1 VRRAAI
7 TTDDSDREEDH
18 IVFTTRIPPR
28 AIATIFA
35 LTVAGVGGGVIGGG
49 TAMATPASFLDEI
62 TINNAT
68 LPGKTADE
76 MVAAGYA
83 TCDHLRSGVSVL
95 DEMSAVEQAYQ
106 FNQGTL
112 FVSAAT
118 TNLCPDFAA

>member
-1 VRRAAI
+1 M
-7 TTDDSDREEDH
+7 
-18 IVFTTRIPPR
+18 FTTRIR
-28 AIATIFA
+28 RNAVAATFA
-35 LTVAGVGGGVIGGG
+35 LTVAGVGAGVIGGG
-49 TAMATPASFLDEI
+49 MAMATPASFLDEI

-83 TCDHLRSGVSVL
+83 TCNHLRHGTSVL
-95 DEMSAVEQAYQ
+95 DEMRAVEQTYN

-118 TNLCPDFAA
+118 TNLCPNFAG

>member
-1 VRRAAI
+1 M
-7 TTDDSDREEDH
+7 
-18 IVFTTRIPPR
+18 FTIRSHNR

-35 LTVAGVGGGVIGGG
+35 LTVAGLGAGVLGGG
-49 TAMATPASFLDEI
+49 TALAEDNQAQFLDEI
-62 TINNAT
+62 TINHAT
-68 LPGKTADE
+68 LPGKTSDE

-95 DEMSAVEQAYQ
+95 DEMNAVEQTYH

-118 TNLCPDFAA
+118 TNLCPDFAG